1 METWELFHLIGYT
14 YFKTKN
20 SQMSSQESALLD
32 KIFDSDFYQIGFE
45 QFREEKLLE
54 KGQNVSQSE
63 VFLYNALSEV
73 SPEYLP
79 PYSNVT
85 RQVSGLGNG
94 LQD

>member
-1 METWELFHLIGYT
+1 MSPGELFHLIGYT

-20 SQMSSQESALLD
+20 TKISSQESALLD
-32 KIFDSDFYQIGFE
+32 KIFDSDFYQIGFK

-63 VFLYNALSEV
+63 VFLYNALMEV

-79 PYSNVT
+79 AYNNT
-85 RQVSGLGNG
+85 TK
-94 LQD
+94 